1 MVVLGRARW
10 LNWRTTVI
18 GMLVLLL
25 VVLPYYHCYRMLAN
39 TREPRQQTHP
49 LSCSAGWHGNNAPC
63 GTGGPP
69 G

>member
-1 MVVLGRARW
+1 M
-10 LNWRTTVI
+10 NWRATVI

-39 TREPRQQTHP
+39 TREPRPQTHP
-49 LSCSAGWHGNNAPC
+49 LPCSACQRGNSSPAAVDRD
-63 GTGGPP
+63 GVLP